1 MGIAVAVAV
10 GVGIEVSVGTG
21 VLVGEGVTVET
32 SAGKLQAVN
41 AKIVK
46 IINQNLLLMFCS
58 GVGDYYILLRR
69 YNLRMPIRLLSPEV
83 ASQIAAGEVV
93 ERPASVV
100 KELLE
105 NSLDAGAHA
114 ISITIEEAGKK
125 LIEVADDGVGISP
138 DELELAVARH
148 ATSKLA
154 RSDELF
160 SISTLGFR
168 GEALASIASVSR
180 MTVTSRVRNEQEGV
194 RLRVEGGQMGTLN
207 RVGTPV
213 GTTVRVEDLFY
224 NVPARLKFLKSD
236 TTERRAIDV
245 LVTRYALAY
254 ADRRFKLSDGRN
266 VALQTAGDGDRRA
279 ILAAL
284 YGVDVARQMLE
295 IQSEEEGFQLTGF
308 ISPTSLTRSNRREIT
323 FFINGR
329 WVQDVSLSTAL
340 LQAYHTLLM
349 VGRYPMTALFL
360 EIPPQEVDVN
370 VHPAKAE
377 VRFRNPDK
385 VFSFVQ
391 RSARRALLAYSPV
404 PNVAPSLWGISRT
417 VPGEQPRHTGLDWK
431 IGHDEE
437 LFRSSNAESPVPSE
451 SVEAE
456 QTHSQLHVPESPSP
470 VSIQTTHP
478 TIPLLRLVGQIGASY
493 LVAEGPD
500 GLYLIDQHAAHE
512 RVLFEKLM
520 AQHALKNIPSQAL
533 LTPVA
538 VTLPPHAANLL
549 LTQIPVL
556 QRFGF
561 DVEEFGPNTFQ
572 VRAMPVLFM
581 GSDPSAALR
590 ALVEDFEEDES
601 PLQHEIETKLAAR
614 VCKRMAVKAGQA
626 LSNEEQR
633 ALLHDL
639 ERCDSPRTC
648 PHGRPTMIHLSVD
661 MLERQ
666 FGRRG
671 AR

>member
-1 MGIAVAVAV
+1 
-10 GVGIEVSVGTG
+10 
-21 VLVGEGVTVET
+21 
-32 SAGKLQAVN
+32 
-41 AKIVK
+41 
-46 IINQNLLLMFCS
+46 
-58 GVGDYYILLRR
+58 
-69 YNLRMPIRLLSPEV
+69 MPIRLLSPEV
-83 ASQIAAGEVV
+83 ASQIAAGEVI

-105 NSLDAGAHA
+105 NSLDAGAR
-114 ISITIEEAGKK
+114 SVTIAVEEAGKK
-125 LIEVADDGVGISP
+125 LIEVADDGSGIPSE
-138 DELELAVARH
+138 ELELAVSRH
-148 ATSKLA
+148 ATSKLV
-154 RSDELF
+154 RSADLF

-168 GEALASIASVSR
+168 GEALASIGSVSR
-180 MTVTSRVRNEQEGV
+180 LTVTSRVQNEQEGA
-194 RLRVEGGQMGTLN
+194 RLRVEGGAASKLTK
-207 RVGTPV
+207 VGTTV

-236 TTERRAIDV
+236 TTERRATDA

-254 ADRRFKLSDGRN
+254 PGKRFKLSDGKN
-266 VALQTAGDGDRRA
+266 VVLQTSGDGDRRA

-284 YGVDVARQMLE
+284 YGVDVAKQMLE
-295 IQSEEEGFQLTGF
+295 IQSEEEGFRLTGF
-308 ISPTSLTRSNRREIT
+308 ISPTSLTRSNRRELT

-329 WVQDVSLSTAL
+329 WVHDVSLNTAL

-349 VGRYPMTALFL
+349 VGRYPLAALFL
-360 EIPPQEVDVN
+360 EIPPAEVDIN

-391 RSARRALLAYSPV
+391 RSIRRALLAYSPV
-404 PNVAPSLWGISRT
+404 PNVAPSLWGITRT
-417 VPGEQPRHTGLDWK
+417 VPAEQEPRHVGLDWA
-431 IGHDEE
+431 IGHDEQ
-437 LFRSSNAESPVPSE
+437 LPGGSSQSSVNSEQLPADSNQSSVSSE
-451 SVEAE
+451 SSMVRG
-456 QTHSQLHVPESPSP
+456 PS
-470 VSIQTTHP
+470 STGS
-478 TIPLLRLVGQIGASY
+478 IPLLRLIGQIGATY

-512 RVLFEKLM
+512 RILFEKLM
-520 AQHALKNIPSQAL
+520 TQHAMKNIPSQAL

-538 VTLPPHAANLL
+538 VTLPPSSANILI
-549 LTQIPVL
+549 TQLSVL
-556 QRFGF
+556 QHFGF

-572 VRAMPVLFM
+572 VRAMPALFM

-601 PLQHEIETKLAAR
+601 PLQNEIEAKLAAR

-626 LSNEEQR
+626 LSTEEQR
-633 ALLHDL
+633 ALLNDL
-639 ERCDSPRTC
+639 EACDSPRTC

>member
-1 MGIAVAVAV
+1 MSKDG
-10 GVGIEVSVGTG
+10 
-21 VLVGEGVTVET
+21 
-32 SAGKLQAVN
+32 
-41 AKIVK
+41 
-46 IINQNLLLMFCS
+46 
-58 GVGDYYILLRR
+58 
-69 YNLRMPIRLLSPEV
+69 YNRAMPIRLLSPEV

-100 KELLE
+100 KELME
-105 NSLDAGAHA
+105 NSLDAGAQT
-114 ISITIEEAGKK
+114 ITITVEDAGRK
-125 LIEVADDGVGISP
+125 LIEIADDGSGIPSA
-138 DELELAVARH
+138 ELELAVSRH
-148 ATSKLA
+148 ATSKLV

-168 GEALASIASVSR
+168 GEALASIGSVSR
-180 MTVTSRVRNEQEGV
+180 MKITSRVKDEKEGA
-194 RLRVEGGQMGTLN
+194 RLNVEGGQSGKLTK
-207 RVGTPV
+207 V
-213 GTTVRVEDLFY
+213 GTTVGTTIRVEDLFY
-224 NVPARLKFLKSD
+224 NVPARLKFLRTD
-236 TTERRAIDV
+236 VTERRAIDA

-254 ADRRFKLSDGRN
+254 PGKRFKLSDGKN
-266 VALQTAGDGDRRA
+266 VTLQTSGDGDRRA

-284 YGVDVARQMLE
+284 YGVDVAKQMLE
-295 IQSEEEGFQLTGF
+295 VMADEDSFRLTGF
-308 ISPTSLTRSNRREIT
+308 ISPTSLTRSNRKEIT

-329 WVQDVSLSTAL
+329 WVHDVALTTAL

-349 VGRYPMTALFL
+349 VGRYPLTALFL
-360 EIPPQEVDVN
+360 EIHPEEVDVN

-377 VRFRNPDK
+377 VRFRNQDK

-391 RSARRALLAYSPV
+391 RSVRKALLAYSPV
-404 PNVAPSLWGISRT
+404 PNVAPSLWGTTRT
-417 VPGEQPRHTGLDWK
+417 IPSEAKSSVGLDWA
-431 IGHDEE
+431 IAHDEPVGSGQLSAE
-437 LFRSSNAESPVPSE
+437 RGVQNAEGGTRS
-451 SVEAE
+451 
-456 QTHSQLHVPESPSP
+456 T
-470 VSIQTTHP
+470 VSGQQSTFER
-478 TIPLLRLVGQIGASY
+478 IPLLRLIGQIGATY

-500 GLYLIDQHAAHE
+500 GLYLVDQHAAHE

-520 AQHALKNIPSQAL
+520 TQHEMRNIPSQSL
-533 LTPVA
+533 LTPAV
-538 VTLPPHAANLL
+538 VTLPPQSSNLITSQL
-549 LTQIPVL
+549 STL
-556 QRFGF
+556 QHFGF

-590 ALVEDFEEDES
+590 ALVEDFEEDET
-601 PLQHEIETKLAAR
+601 PLQNEVEAKLAAR

-633 ALLHDL
+633 ALLTDL
-639 ERCDSPRTC
+639 EACDSPRTC